1 MSPGPEQPRRQ
12 GPRPP
17 RPSEAAASVGGRRPG
32 RRAVRPLLQ
41 NPPEWRGGAAHP
53 HPLVP
58 AGGGGA
64 GGEARAL
71 PVGQEGRAGA
81 HVHQHQQRALH
92 PPGRVH
98 LGRQGRQLLRVPAEA
113 VDPGREDGDAV
124 RPAPLPRGP
133 SARAGH
139 GGLPRLGLGASVGGL
154 SPHGLRAEAGPGRT
168 PGRRVVRARRA
179 RVFLG
184 AQHPAEGGQPGRSGP
199 PLLSTLPLSPHAVL
213 GSSAA
218 AHGPAWNRQ
227 TSPRE
232 GAGSA
237 PG

>member
-139 GGLPRLGLGASVGGL
+139 GGLPRPGLGASVGGL

-168 PGRRVVRARRA
+168 PGAARGPRQAGPGLPWGPAPGGGRAAGKVRASS
-179 RVFLG
+179 
-184 AQHPAEGGQPGRSGP
+184 AQHPAARPARCPGKQRGSSRSGLEQADEP
-199 PLLSTLPLSPHAVL
+199 S
-213 GSSAA
+213 
-218 AHGPAWNRQ
+218 
-227 TSPRE
+227 
-232 GAGSA
+232 
-237 PG
+237 